1 MSNLRVE
8 FYSQNLYQTS
18 AFVCPV
24 VFVINDDDVRGGH
37 ETAPVVAGRGWPTA
51 WPKGPTRL
59 TLRPGVRSKRAPRP
73 SCASVPNVS
82 KGVNFKGSLDTK
94 HQGSI
99 CEKLNNFPILV
110 IQLSNL
116 LISCFLKSSHG
127 TIFLHF
133 WAEDYRL
140 FSTLGHM
147 NKQCLFLFFL
157 ASIEFIVSVG
167 QRAPLRKGN

>member
-110 IQLSNL
+110 IQLSNP
-116 LISCFLKSSHG
+116 LISCFLKSSHEVQYFYTFELRTTG
-127 TIFLHF
+127 YFLLWVTWTNSAYF
-133 WAEDYRL
+133 YFSWQVLSSSSRL
-140 FSTLGHM
+140 A
-147 NKQCLFLFFL
+147 K
-157 ASIEFIVSVG
+157 
-167 QRAPLRKGN
+167 APLRKGN